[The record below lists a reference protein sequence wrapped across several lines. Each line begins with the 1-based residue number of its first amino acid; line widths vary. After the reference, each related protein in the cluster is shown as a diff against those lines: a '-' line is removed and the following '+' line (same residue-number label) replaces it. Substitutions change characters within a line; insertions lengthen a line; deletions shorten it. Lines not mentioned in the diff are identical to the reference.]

1 MFVEHGC
8 DPKDNKSRA
17 SDPLE
22 IEHNEIVQMINN
34 AGLKLVN
41 DFMTKAQ
48 KDNGANARVYVIGN

>member
-1 MFVEHGC
+1 
-8 DPKDNKSRA
+8 
-17 SDPLE
+17 
-22 IEHNEIVQMINN
+22 MINN